1 MPIDFLLL
9 KIMSQLCRAVFV
21 VALFMLGIS
30 FASAEEVEANHP
42 YFVQPGDVL
51 QISVWHEPEMQLDV
65 LVRPDGGLSLP
76 LIGEVRT
83 TQRSIPQI
91 AQEVSLRI
99 GKFMPDV
106 AVNVALKQSLGNKIY
121 VLGMVNR
128 PGEFV
133 LNRSVDVM
141 QALSMASGTSKFAD
155 VSAIKIIR
163 RDEGQQKVMMF
174 DYDDVVAGRSLEQN
188 IVLRSGDTVVVP

>member
-1 MPIDFLLL
+1 
-9 KIMSQLCRAVFV
+9 MSQNYRVVLV
-21 VALFMLGIS
+21 VALFLLGIS
-30 FASAEEVEANHP
+30 PVSAEDIEANES

-51 QISVWHEPEMQLDV
+51 QISVWHEPEMQLDA

-83 TQRSIPQI
+83 AQRSIPQL
-91 AQEVSLRI
+91 AQEISFRI
-99 GKFMPDV
+99 GKFMPDA
-106 AVNVALKQSLGNKIY
+106 AVNVALKQSFGNKIY

-128 PGEFV
+128 PGEYV

-163 RDEGQQKVMMF
+163 RDESQQKVMMF
-174 DYDDVVAGRSLEQN
+174 DYDEVVAGRGLEKN